1 MSEASA
7 KTVERESVKQL
18 HDNTA
23 KVTTDQGKNTEA
35 LMHQDTVIENNNN
48 NNNNNKKR
56 IIIRKVMNR
65 NSTRNG
71 AGGKGEGA
79 A

>member
-35 LMHQDTVIENNNN
+35 LMHQDTVIEKNN